1 VGSSTIPVLCDALQE
16 KHPLLQD
23 VMSCFASLLKEYKGE
38 VEEMFVADKLVSS
51 PLPHSCRAWPRK
63 HI

>member
-1 VGSSTIPVLCDALQE
+1 MLWVHAQPLLVLLQE

-38 VEEMFVADKLVSS
+38 VEEMFVADKLVS
-51 PLPHSCRAWPRK
+51 PLPSLLHPSG
-63 HI
+63 I